1 MNDVDEEQA
10 EMLAQR
16 FRTFYPV
23 VIDVE
28 TGGFNS
34 KTDAVLEIGAA

>member
-1 MNDVDEEQA
+1 MSIISSQTRPDSL
-10 EMLAQR
+10 LASR
-16 FRTFYPV
+16 FRTYLPV

-34 KTDAVLEIGAA
+34 KTDA